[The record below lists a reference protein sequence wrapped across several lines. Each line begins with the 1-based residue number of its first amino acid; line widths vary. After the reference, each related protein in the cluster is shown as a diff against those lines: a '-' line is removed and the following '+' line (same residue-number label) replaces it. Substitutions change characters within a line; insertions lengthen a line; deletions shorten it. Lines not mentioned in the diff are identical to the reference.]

1 MTRVL
6 LVDDSSAMRAFAR
19 AVLEDAG
26 DPDEPFLVTE
36 ATNGFDAMRLLPRSD
51 YDLVI
56 TDINMPVQNGI
67 ALIKA
72 LRDQD
77 NFVPIIAMTGFGD
90 IQTAVAAVKAGAA
103 EFVEK
108 PFDNEAFLEL
118 IRNLLQSNPGAE
130 QNSRGNLTEVEKL
143 VLHDVAIGMSNKE
156 IATAL
161 NRSVRTIENHRQRIA
176 KKLGTDSM
184 ADLVKM
190 ALKLGLGGK
199 RRT

>member
-1 MTRVL
+1 MLNKIFV
-6 LVDDSSAMRAFAR
+6 VDDEPQICHALQLTLSRAGYDVHCFMS
-19 AVLEDAG
+19 V
-26 DPDEPFLVTE
+26 E
-36 ATNGFDAMRLLPRSD
+36 ACLLTLNSTPT
-51 YDLVI
+51 DLLI